1 MSKHNEN
8 ILELVSKTIYET
20 TFMSKDKNG
29 SYRRQLD
36 RIKKMVKIYA
46 EEYAES
52 ILKDTIEN
60 TTSTEDTNNNPI
72 EDGDTEENN

>member
-1 MSKHNEN
+1 MEHSEN
-8 ILELVSKTIYET
+8 ILELISKTIYET
-20 TFMSKDKNG
+20 TFMSKENDG

-52 ILKDTIEN
+52 ILEETVKN
-60 TTSTEDTNNNPI
+60 TTSTKDIEDTPTSS
-72 EDGDTEENN
+72 GDTKDKS

>member
-36 RIKKMVKIYA
+36 RIKKMVKMYA

-52 ILKDTIEN
+52 ILKTLSKILLQQR
-60 TTSTEDTNNNPI
+60 TQIITL
-72 EDGDTEENN
+72 

>member
-1 MSKHNEN
+1 MEHSEN
-8 ILELVSKTIYET
+8 ILELISKTIYET
-20 TFMSKDKNG
+20 TFMSKEKDG

-52 ILKDTIEN
+52 ILEETIEN
-60 TTSTEDTNNNPI
+60 TTSTESI
-72 EDGDTEENN
+72 EDTPTSSGDTKDKS

>member
-1 MSKHNEN
+1 MEHSEH
-8 ILELVSKTIYET
+8 ILELISKTIYET
-20 TFMSKDKNG
+20 TFMSKEKDG

-52 ILKDTIEN
+52 ILEETIEN
-60 TTSTEDTNNNPI
+60 TTSTKDIEDTPTSS
-72 EDGDTEENN
+72 GDTKDKS

>member
-1 MSKHNEN
+1 MEHSEN
-8 ILELVSKTIYET
+8 ILELISKTIYET
-20 TFMSKDKNG
+20 TFMSKEKDG

-52 ILKDTIEN
+52 ILEETVKN
-60 TTSTEDTNNNPI
+60 TTSTKDIEDTPTSS
-72 EDGDTEENN
+72 GDTKDKS

>member
-1 MSKHNEN
+1 MEHSEN
-8 ILELVSKTIYET
+8 ILELISKTIYET
-20 TFMSKDKNG
+20 TFMSKDKDG

-52 ILKDTIEN
+52 ILEETVKN
-60 TTSTEDTNNNPI
+60 TTSTKDIEDTPTSS
-72 EDGDTEENN
+72 GDTKDKS

>member
-1 MSKHNEN
+1 MEHSEN
-8 ILELVSKTIYET
+8 ILELISKTIYET
-20 TFMSKDKNG
+20 TFMSKDNDG

-52 ILKDTIEN
+52 ILEETVKN
-60 TTSTEDTNNNPI
+60 TTSTKDIEDTPTSS
-72 EDGDTEENN
+72 GDTKDKS

>member
-1 MSKHNEN
+1 MEHSEN
-8 ILELVSKTIYET
+8 ILELISKTIYET
-20 TFMSKDKNG
+20 TFMSKEKDG

-52 ILKDTIEN
+52 ILEETTEN
-60 TTSTEDTNNNPI
+60 TTSTESI
-72 EDGDTEENN
+72 EDTPTSSGDTKDKS

>member
-1 MSKHNEN
+1 MEHSEN
-8 ILELVSKTIYET
+8 ILELISKTIYET
-20 TFMSKDKNG
+20 TFVSKDNDG

-52 ILKDTIEN
+52 ILEETVKN
-60 TTSTEDTNNNPI
+60 TTSTKDIEDTPTSS
-72 EDGDTEENN
+72 GDTKDKS

>member
-1 MSKHNEN
+1 MEHSEN
-8 ILELVSKTIYET
+8 ILELISKTIYET
-20 TFMSKDKNG
+20 TFMSKENDG

-52 ILKDTIEN
+52 ILEETIEN
-60 TTSTEDTNNNPI
+60 TTSTKDIEDTPTSS
-72 EDGDTEENN
+72 GDTKDKS

>member
-1 MSKHNEN
+1 MEHSEN
-8 ILELVSKTIYET
+8 ILELISKTIYET
-20 TFMSKDKNG
+20 TFMNKEKDG

-52 ILKDTIEN
+52 ILEETTEN
-60 TTSTEDTNNNPI
+60 TTSTKSSEDTPTRSA
-72 EDGDTEENN
+72 DTKNKS

>member
-20 TFMSKDKNG
+20 TILCKVNEGDYIRHM
-29 SYRRQLD
+29 D
-36 RIKKMVKIYA
+36 RIKKMVRMYA
-46 EEYAES
+46 EEYADS
-52 ILKDTIEN
+52 ILEETIEN

-72 EDGDTEENN
+72 EDEDTEETK

>member
-1 MSKHNEN
+1 MEHSEN
-8 ILELVSKTIYET
+8 ILELISKTIYET
-20 TFMSKDKNG
+20 TFMSKEKDG

-52 ILKDTIEN
+52 ILEETIEN
-60 TTSTEDTNNNPI
+60 TTSTESI
-72 EDGDTEENN
+72 EDTPNSSGDTKDKS

>member
-1 MSKHNEN
+1 MEHSEN
-8 ILELVSKTIYET
+8 ILELISKTIYET
-20 TFMSKDKNG
+20 TFMSKEKDG

-52 ILKDTIEN
+52 ILKETTEN
-60 TTSTEDTNNNPI
+60 TTSTESI
-72 EDGDTEENN
+72 EDTPTSSGDTENKS

>member
-1 MSKHNEN
+1 MEHSEN
-8 ILELVSKTIYET
+8 ILELISKTIYET
-20 TFMSKDKNG
+20 TFMSKDNDG

-52 ILKDTIEN
+52 ILEETIEN
-60 TTSTEDTNNNPI
+60 TTSTKDIEDTPTSS
-72 EDGDTEENN
+72 GDTKDKS

>member
-20 TFMSKDKNG
+20 TFMSKDKDG

-36 RIKKMVKIYA
+36 RIKKMVKMYA
-46 EEYAES
+46 EDYA
-52 ILKDTIEN
+52 
-60 TTSTEDTNNNPI
+60 
-72 EDGDTEENN
+72 GDYNRRHYRKYYFNRGHK